1 MSEYSGISIS
11 NEGPRDWHNL
21 FAIPRFRY
29 IEVLIS
35 FHLFYYYW
43 GSKIVRYTEDFVLW
57 RFAISRFNWIKEGT
71 ESIIA

>member
-29 IEVLIS
+29 IEVVVS
-35 FHLFYYYW
+35 FHLFYYYL
-43 GSKIVRYTEDFVLW
+43 GSKNSSLYRGLRSMEVRYIEIPLD
-57 RFAISRFNWIKEGT
+57 
-71 ESIIA
+71 